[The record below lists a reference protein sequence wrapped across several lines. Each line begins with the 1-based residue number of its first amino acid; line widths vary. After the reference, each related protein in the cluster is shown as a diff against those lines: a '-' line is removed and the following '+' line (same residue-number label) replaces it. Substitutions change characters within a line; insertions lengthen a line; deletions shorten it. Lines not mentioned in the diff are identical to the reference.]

1 MQTHTA
7 SLSTILLGTRY
18 QWLETRGEA
27 QARQVQAQEDAEH
40 HMEQIQEG
48 IYNTRIKH
56 SRWTLQQRTR
66 KQNTIV
72 QVTNNLWHGMQ
83 FWMPLKLHRKILP
96 TPVIVLTTSLKKAN

>member
-7 SLSTILLGTRY
+7 SLATILLGTRY

-27 QARQVQAQEDAEH
+27 QARQVQAQEDAER

-56 SRWTLQQRTR
+56 SR
-66 KQNTIV
+66 
-72 QVTNNLWHGMQ
+72 
-83 FWMPLKLHRKILP
+83 
-96 TPVIVLTTSLKKAN
+96 